1 MLEFILSIGLLT
13 ELVIIILFIRNTKS
27 QNYLIKSL
35 RETNKQLFEELMKLR
50 GE

>member
-35 RETNKQLFEELMKLR
+35 RETNKQLFEELTKR
-50 GE
+50 KGE